1 MHDRIRQN
9 RTVISKNFRKV
20 PNLNLQIMMGQ
31 AKISDLPKARVDD
44 FEGRFREVLSDP
56 SNCYIP
62 RCENAGT
69 VQDGHII
76 MHNGLKVTQDYYGE
90 FINILLLNKGV
101 HEPQEERIFM
111 EVLKYIPPG
120 ATMIEIG
127 AYWAFY
133 SMWFQQQI
141 PNAKNFM
148 IEPDVK
154 NANCGINNFKLNN
167 MGGKFFLCGIGPHEE
182 GGLDFIK
189 FLVDN
194 RIDYVDLLHMDI
206 QGAELYLLI
215 TAQEIFAKK
224 KVGYLFVSTHSQDIH
239 TECIRFLIDHDYL
252 ILASADFDNETF
264 CYDGIIVAR
273 DSAKQGLDPIRLD
286 IRKAAP
292 K

>member
-1 MHDRIRQN
+1 MVQ
-9 RTVISKNFRKV
+9 T
-20 PNLNLQIMMGQ
+20 NLSN
-31 AKISDLPKARVDD
+31 LPKAKEDD
-44 FEGRFREVLSDP
+44 FEGRFKEVLSDP

-69 VQDGHII
+69 LQDGHII
-76 MHNGLKVTQDYYGE
+76 MHNGLKVIQDYYGE

-154 NANCGINNFKLNN
+154 NATCGINNFKLNN
-167 MGGKFFLCGIGPHEE
+167 MEGKFFLCGIGPIEE
-182 GGLDFIK
+182 GGIDFIK
-189 FLVDN
+189 FLLDN
-194 RIDYVDLLHMDI
+194 KIDYVDLLHMDI

-215 TAQEIFAKK
+215 MAQEIFVKK

-239 TECIRFLIDHDYL
+239 TECIRFLIDHDYM

-264 CYDGIIVAR
+264 CFDGIIVAR
-273 DSAKQGLDPIRLD
+273 DSTMQGLNPIGLD